1 MLALIEEHLQSIR
14 NAQSDRDIVSVLS
27 KLCGHFGYRSAYVIE
42 YIGPQR
48 KPQIVVDTNEHR
60 NGIWSDYFNSP
71 LYDRKAVAAVL
82 SSSPVTFLD
91 ANRFS
96 PEDRARRDFCTQN
109 DIVDCT
115 VVPIQHGGEVVS
127 VVGFCGPKQLTP
139 AEQTALQIVSYN
151 LFAQTRSFRSV
162 GLKTL
167 PGPLTARE
175 KQVMRLSS
183 EGLTSQE
190 VAERLGMSP
199 RTVNQHIDNV
209 AHKLGTKNR
218 THTVAEAI
226 RHDLLT

>member
-1 MLALIEEHLQSIR
+1 MLALVEDHLQSIR
-14 NAQSDRDIVSVLS
+14 NAQSDRDIASVLNKIS
-27 KLCGHFGYRSAYVIE
+27 EHFEYRSAYVVE
-42 YIGPQR
+42 YMGPQKTPR
-48 KPQIVVDTNEHR
+48 TVVDTNEHR
-60 NGIWSDYFNSP
+60 DGVWSEYFSSA
-71 LYDRKAVAAVL
+71 LYDGKAAMDILTSA
-82 SSSPVTFLD
+82 PVIFLD

-96 PEDRARRDFCTQN
+96 PEVQARKDFWIEN

-115 VVPIQHGGEVVS
+115 VVPIQHGGEMAGVV
-127 VVGFCGPKQLTP
+127 VFCGPRRLTP

-162 GLKTL
+162 GSRAL
-167 PGPLTARE
+167 PGQLTSRE
-175 KQVMRLSS
+175 KEVMRLSS

-199 RTVNQHIDNV
+199 RTVNQHVDNV

-226 RHDLLT
+226 RHDLLR